1 MAIQR
6 AALLISSIRRAQVF
20 QSSRVL
26 YLHALILS
34 LFSKEY
40 VPNAKNL
47 EAKDAGK
54 EFSAI
59 KATLEANVYLL
70 IDSS

>member
-26 YLHALILS
+26 YLHALIF
-34 LFSKEY
+34 FSKEY